1 MRNRLKNKITLSS
14 QGERII
20 VSINNIQLVFVDME
34 KALSIIDAVS

>member
-1 MRNRLKNKITLSS
+1 MRNRLKNKVTLCT

-20 VSINNIQLVFVDME
+20 VSINNVQLMFKDME

>member
-1 MRNRLKNKITLSS
+1 MRNRLRNKVTLCT

-20 VSINNIQLVFVDME
+20 VSINNVQLMFKDME